1 MNTNPIKTLTLLLTL
16 LLTACSERTAD
27 DPNPTTPSVSLEL
40 PAIARTDVHSYSL
53 PKVHTV
59 EHLDLD
65 LNIDFDRKVLEG
77 VATLTLATP
86 ADSDL
91 PLVLDT
97 RDLDIA
103 SIRIPADDACDAV
116 AFRVLDA
123 DEILGSALLIDI
135 PSGAQTIAISY
146 KTSPAATGVQWLEPR
161 QTAGGKL
168 PFMFTQA
175 QAIHARSFAPLQDT
189 PAVRQTVSAT
199 LRVPS
204 ELRALMGADNNP
216 ERTEDG
222 VYEFTMPQPIPSY
235 LLAIAAGD
243 LEFQSMGPRTGVYAE
258 AELLD
263 AAANEFADT
272 ERMLEIGESD
282 YGPYRWDRYDLL
294 ILPPSFPFGGME
306 NPRLSFITPTVIAGD
321 RSLVALIAHEL
332 AHSWSGNLVTN
343 ASWKD
348 LWLNEGFTTYLT
360 NRIMQKVYGD
370 RRYEME
376 MALGYADLAESLRTL
391 PVANQ
396 PLSYDVTGTDPDAVF
411 SDIPYEKGSL
421 MLYEIEQRIGR
432 EAFDAFLIHYF
443 DHFAFKSLDDEA
455 FLAYLDSTL
464 IADHPE
470 VLSRERLE
478 QWIYQPGIP
487 EGAPQPTSDA
497 FEIIDRLRAD
507 WLTGAL
513 PAAKIDTAAWTFHEW
528 KHFLDGM
535 PETLTL
541 TQLSELDTAFGL
553 TASNNNEVLFSW
565 LMITIRNRYEPAEPR
580 VEEFLVRVGRNKF
593 IRPLYRALVA
603 RDDIEQAQTIFERAK
618 SGYHPLS
625 VKLNSA
631 VVYPD
636 G

>member
-1 MNTNPIKTLTLLLTL
+1 MSKNPIKTVTLLATLLLAGCGDKATEHPA
-16 LLTACSERTAD
+16 TQSA
-27 DPNPTTPSVSLEL
+27 NLEL
-40 PAIARTDVHSYSL
+40 PTTAGEDVHSYSL
-53 PKVHTV
+53 PQVHTV

-65 LNIDFDRKVLEG
+65 LTIDFDRKVLDG

-86 ADSDL
+86 ANGDL
-91 PLVLDT
+91 PLVLDS

-103 SIRIPADDACDAV
+103 NACVPNGEDCDTV
-116 AFRVLDA
+116 AFRMLEA

-135 PSGAQTIAISY
+135 PAGAQTIAISY
-146 KTSPAATGVQWLEPR
+146 KTSPTATGVQWLEPR
-161 QTAGGKL
+161 QTAGGQH

-204 ELRALMGADNNP
+204 ELRALMGADNSP
-216 ERTEDG
+216 ERSEDG
-222 VYEFTMPQPIPSY
+222 VYEFAMPQPIPSY

-263 AAANEFADT
+263 AAAEEFADT

-376 MALGYADLAESLRTL
+376 KALGYADLAESLKTL

-421 MLYEIEQRIGR
+421 MLYEIEQKIGR
-432 EAFDAFLIHYF
+432 EAFDEFLIVYF

-464 IADHPE
+464 IADHSE
-470 VLSRERLE
+470 VLSRERIE

-487 EGAPQPTSDA
+487 EGAPKPTSDA
-497 FEIIDRLRAD
+497 FEIIDQLRAE
-507 WLTGAL
+507 WLIGTQSAER
-513 PAAKIDTAAWTFHEW
+513 IDTAMWTFHEW

-535 PETLTL
+535 PESLTQ
-541 TQLSELDTAFGL
+541 TQLSELDTAFDL

-565 LMITIRNRYEPAEPR
+565 LMITIRNRYEPAEAR
-580 VEEFLVRVGRNKF
+580 VEEFLIRVGRNKF

-603 RDDIEQAQTIFERAK
+603 RDDIEQAQAIFERAK
-618 SGYHPLS
+618 AGYHPLS

-631 VVYPD
+631 VVYPE